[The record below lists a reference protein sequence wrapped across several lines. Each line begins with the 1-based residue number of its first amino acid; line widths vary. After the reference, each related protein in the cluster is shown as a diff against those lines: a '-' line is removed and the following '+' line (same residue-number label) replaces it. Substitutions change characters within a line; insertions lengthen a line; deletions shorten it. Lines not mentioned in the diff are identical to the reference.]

1 MTEKVHRVAVVG
13 GGISGLA
20 ACRFAQKRLQDSS
33 GSKRII
39 LIEQGQRLGGWL
51 HSLRTPEGFVFEA
64 GPSSIRTVGS
74 KGRAT
79 LRLVDELGLRQQ
91 VVPCSSLAIK
101 NRYLYTN
108 GSLLRLPNH
117 PLKVLGSPLMR
128 SAVFAFLREWTVPRS
143 QQPDESIHSF
153 FTRRFSPVVAD
164 TLTDALSIGI
174 FGGRSQSLSIKSCFP
189 FLHEYEQKYGSIG
202 LGMLREMLAS
212 RSGPQQ
218 KNETSKSTKNEA
230 EEETD
235 EGYLSPAVQEMQKM
249 KVYSF
254 REGVETLSRALEQ
267 KIREDEH
274 TDVLLN
280 TAVERMDQERD
291 GTMSLSLGHG
301 MTVRAEKVISALPSH
316 ALAHCLRH
324 HPTLER
330 DMLQIP
336 FASLALVHLAY
347 TEPLLPAGVEGFG
360 YLVPAMEQQPILG
373 VQFNSSAFPQQDP
386 QPGCTRFTVMMRVEK
401 GQENRTKDEW
411 QAIAL
416 DSLQRHLRLPPAK
429 TAALASPARVNVS
442 VDLNAIPQ
450 YVVGHAAL
458 VDSIRGALQRDFPSL
473 HLVGNSW
480 GGVGVNDCV
489 ENAWRTVHRLQL

>member
-1 MTEKVHRVAVVG
+1 MWCGALCALRAVLSDG
-13 GGISGLA
+13 
-20 ACRFAQKRLQDSS
+20 
-33 GSKRII
+33 
-39 LIEQGQRLGGWL
+39 
-51 HSLRTPEGFVFEA
+51 
-64 GPSSIRTVGS
+64 
-74 KGRAT
+74 
-79 LRLVDELGLRQQ
+79 
-91 VVPCSSLAIK
+91 
-101 NRYLYTN
+101 
-108 GSLLRLPNH
+108 
-117 PLKVLGSPLMR
+117 
-128 SAVFAFLREWTVPRS
+128 AVRP
-143 QQPDESIHSF
+143 
-153 FTRRFSPVVAD
+153 
-164 TLTDALSIGI
+164 GI

-230 EEETD
+230 AAAAAEEEETD

-280 TAVERMDQERD
+280 TAVERMDQVPTLFIFSFKIIFNIIKLVLFVFDCFLCNYLTRIDFLLGAQERD

-330 DMLQIP
+330 DMLKIP

-347 TEPLLPAGVEGFG
+347 TVRVPFALCAG
-360 YLVPAMEQQPILG
+360 
-373 VQFNSSAFPQQDP
+373 
-386 QPGCTRFTVMMRVEK
+386 
-401 GQENRTKDEW
+401 
-411 QAIAL
+411 
-416 DSLQRHLRLPPAK
+416 
-429 TAALASPARVNVS
+429 
-442 VDLNAIPQ
+442 
-450 YVVGHAAL
+450 
-458 VDSIRGALQRDFPSL
+458 
-473 HLVGNSW
+473 
-480 GGVGVNDCV
+480 
-489 ENAWRTVHRLQL
+489 